1 MQFLIYLGIVSLIT
15 QMYINSNKPSMYIN
29 IHLYTC
35 TTFIYQF
42 PAQIFVIFRPN
53 KKKVTNFQS
62 KKFRPLLLGTTV
74 FLLASFD
81 SISQKSQDFSSIH
94 SYNTSNI
101 HSFVSALENLRPAQ
115 DSIDH
120 KEKKKRK
127 EKEKRKAIKHTQTH
141 LRLYLHGR
149 AGSREI

>member
-1 MQFLIYLGIVSLIT
+1 MQFLIYLRIVSLIT

-42 PAQIFVIFRPN
+42 PAQIFVIFRSN

-101 HSFVSALENLRPAQ
+101 HSFVSALKNLRPAQ

-120 KEKKKRK
+120 KEKKKKKKGKK
-127 EKEKRKAIKHTQTH
+127 ESDQTYTTH
-141 LRLYLHGR
+141 LRLYLHSR